1 MNVSQGCVVSIHY
14 TLTNDAGDTLDTSK
28 DQEPLTY
35 LHGFGGMIP
44 GLEYALED
52 KTVGDSL
59 TVDLPPNEGYGP
71 VDPEL
76 INDVPIDALP
86 QIENLEEGMQL
97 QSKDGQGRE
106 VVVMV
111 DAITDTHVTLNANHP
126 LAGEALHFDVSIEH
140 VRSATEAELERG
152 RVNSGLDES

>member
-1 MNVSQGCVVSIHY
+1 MSVSQGCVVSIHY
-14 TLTNDAGDTLDTSK
+14 TLTNDAGDILDTSK

-76 INDVPIDALP
+76 IHDVPIDALP
-86 QIENLEEGMQL
+86 QIENLEEG
-97 QSKDGQGRE
+97 K
-106 VVVMV
+106 
-111 DAITDTHVTLNANHP
+111 
-126 LAGEALHFDVSIEH
+126 
-140 VRSATEAELERG
+140 AENKAEK
-152 RVNSGLDES
+152 S